1 MPHNPPNSEAPEVAA
16 SEASELITH
25 HQEGTESMSTITP
38 PPEDTGQLIRCG
50 NCGRFGWHTT
60 DRCHEVSGH
69 LRELRTAVVNFAAA
83 QSGWAFDPRML
94 SREDVEAIGE
104 VMVKD
109 DTLDLSAVIY
119 VASLRAGEEIIS

>member
-1 MPHNPPNSEAPEVAA
+1 MVNP
-16 SEASELITH
+16 
-25 HQEGTESMSTITP
+25 ST
-38 PPEDTGQLIRCG
+38 DDGQLIRCG